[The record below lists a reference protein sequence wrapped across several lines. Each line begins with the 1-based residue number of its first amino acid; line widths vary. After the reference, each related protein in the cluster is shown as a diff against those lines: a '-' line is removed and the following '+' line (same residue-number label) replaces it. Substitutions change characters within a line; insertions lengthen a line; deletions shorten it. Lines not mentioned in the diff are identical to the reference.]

1 MEKREIKL
9 KALTQKL
16 EEGVKAVFDSE
27 NYKTYLR
34 TMSKFHNYSI
44 NNSILIASQCP
55 VATYVCGYRTW
66 EKEFNRH
73 VNKGEKGIMI
83 YAPRIYKKKD
93 EDGNEEKVTIYRAT
107 YVFDISQTT
116 GDELPKLIE
125 NLEADVSD
133 YQKIK
138 KALVRVSPTPI
149 DFEPVESSANGYYSP
164 KEERIVIDS
173 SLSELQTVK
182 TMIHEIS
189 HATLKHGTDECKTD
203 RFTNEVQAESIAF
216 LVTGLLGLDTSDYS
230 FGYISSWSSDKE
242 IQELKDSLVVITETS
257 QGIFEELKSE
267 LSKEMKAEQTKNSHI
282 SKKRLKK

>member
-107 YVFDISQTT
+107 YVFDISQTS

-125 NLEADVSD
+125 NLDADVSD

-164 KEERIVIDS
+164 KEDRIVIDS

-242 IQELKDSLVVITETS
+242 IQELKDSLEVITETS

-267 LSKEMKAEQTKNSHI
+267 LSKEMKAEHTKSSNI
-282 SKKRLKK
+282 SKKILKK

>member
-34 TMSKFHNYSI
+34 TMSKFHHYSI

-93 EDGNEEKVTIYRAT
+93 EEGNEEKVTVYRAT
-107 YVFDISQTT
+107 YVFDISQTS

-125 NLEADVSD
+125 NLESDVSD

-138 KALVRVSPTPI
+138 KALIRVSPTSI

-164 KEERIVIDS
+164 KEDRIVIDS

-242 IQELKDSLVVITETS
+242 IQELKDSLEVITETT

-267 LSKEMKAEQTKNSHI
+267 LSKEMKVEQTKSSHI
-282 SKKRLKK
+282 SKKTLKK

>member
-1 MEKREIKL
+1 MDKREIKL
-9 KALTQKL
+9 RALTEKL
-16 EEGVKAVFDSE
+16 ENGVKEVFDSD
-27 NYKTYLR
+27 NYKEYLR

-93 EDGNEEKVTIYRAT
+93 EDGNEEDITVYRAT
-107 YVFDISQTT
+107 YVFDISQTS
-116 GDELPKLIE
+116 GDELPNLIE
-125 NLEADVSD
+125 NLNEDVRD
-133 YQKIK
+133 DQRIK
-138 KALVRVSPTPI
+138 KALIRVSPTPI
-149 DFEPVESSANGYYSP
+149 DFEPIERSANGYFSP

-182 TMIHEIS
+182 TMIHEIA
-189 HATLKHGTDECKTD
+189 HATLKHGTKESVSN
-203 RFTNEVQAESIAF
+203 RSTNEVQAESIAY
-216 LVTGLLGLDTSDYS
+216 LVTGMIGLDTSDYS

-242 IQELKDSLVVITETS
+242 ISELKDSLEVITDTS
-257 QGIFEELKSE
+257 NSIFEGLKTELTKE
-267 LSKEMKAEQTKNSHI
+267 QTENQNANLSKP
-282 SKKRLKK
+282 KKTLKK